1 MKKFFICLYFA
12 SITPCQAAVHVNNQ
26 KSDDMGYLQY
36 EINKLEQELAQKTE
50 KLNKCASK
58 NKNFQIAGIATV
70 GLATAGVATNIALY
84 SKMQTQEKQAKNM
97 GNKIINASDQY
108 TRLINEVNQLN
119 KNLDKEQFKKEAKK
133 LLTDDEM
140 EHFAELYN
148 NPPATDLDL
157 TDSDIAI
164 LKKIIEAKRAS
175 QK

>member
-1 MKKFFICLYFA
+1 MKKFLICLYFA

-26 KSDDMGYLQY
+26 KSDDMGYLQH

-84 SKMQTQEKQAKNM
+84 SKMQAQVKQAENM
-97 GNKIINASDQY
+97 DNKIINAYNQY
-108 TRLINEVNQLN
+108 EALCDELEQLK
-119 KNLDKEQFKKEAKK
+119 KNLDEEKLVTEGAKR
-133 LLTDDEM
+133 LTP
-140 EHFAELYN
+140 AELHHIQELIAN
-148 NPPATDLDL
+148 KVAEKDL
-157 TDSDIAI
+157 TDSDITI
-164 LKKIIEAKRAS
+164 MKKLVDAMRAS